1 VPGKVSLSSKP
12 RRVAHRL
19 SIFRTLAAPLEP
31 CPFSLLA
38 LLRPGHLVV
47 QQQDGRRGR
56 GFMPWNNQDGD
67 GNAGGR
73 QQRSDLEEMLRAKQR
88 KLKSMLPGGSGI
100 PDSVPT
106 IAAVILALVVAFF
119 AFTFRVYPD
128 EVGVVMRFGEVTR
141 QERPGLHFRMPYPI
155 DEVRLPKVTRQNIV
169 QIGLA
174 EGVGVGSMTLT
185 GDENIADVAL
195 VVIWRIEDAVKYLF
209 NIQNPDTTVE
219 VVAESAMR
227 EVVGQSDLQPLLTVA
242 RYRTEQ
248 AVLKLMQDVL
258 DRYGA
263 GIRVE
268 RVQLLKSDPPAQVL
282 DAFRDVQAATTD
294 KETLQNQASAYAG
307 RVIPEARG
315 EGEAILQRA
324 SGYREQAVAE
334 AAGQSARFVKI
345 LDEYTKA
352 PDVTRKRLY
361 LEAMERVF
369 SSADKIFI
377 DSDGVVPFLSL
388 APRRKR

>member
-1 VPGKVSLSSKP
+1 
-12 RRVAHRL
+12 
-19 SIFRTLAAPLEP
+19 
-31 CPFSLLA
+31 
-38 LLRPGHLVV
+38 
-47 QQQDGRRGR
+47 
-56 GFMPWNNQDGD
+56 MPWNNQDGD

-106 IAAVILALVVAFF
+106 IAAVILAVVVAFF